1 MSRYIIRRI
10 LIAIPVFFGIT
21 ILAYFIISLIPG
33 SPLDLL
39 LQNPSMSIGEL
50 ERKKREMGLD
60 QPIIIQYFNWLAEMF
75 KGNMGI
81 SYRTNRPVFNMIAER
96 VGPTILLTFS
106 SLIVAYVIGIPIGI
120 IAAVKRYSWL
130 DYSSTLLAFLA
141 ASTPNF
147 FLGLV
152 FIYIF
157 SVNLEIFPI
166 GGMFASGS
174 EASIMDLLLH
184 MIMPVIVLAAQ
195 QFGKIIRY
203 TRSGILET
211 YKEDYVRTARAKGL
225 YERVVLLKH
234 ILKNALI
241 PLVTLLGLS
250 IPFLVGGAV
259 ITEQVFGWPGLG
271 NLFVQSVHSR
281 DYPTIMGVIIIIA
294 IGVLVGNLIVDIIY
308 GFLDP
313 QISYD

>member
-50 ERKKREMGLD
+50 ERKKRDMGLD
-60 QPIIIQYFNWLAEMF
+60 QPIIIQYFNWLTEIF

-166 GGMFASGS
+166 GGMFAS
-174 EASIMDLLLH
+174 
-184 MIMPVIVLAAQ
+184 
-195 QFGKIIRY
+195 
-203 TRSGILET
+203 
-211 YKEDYVRTARAKGL
+211 
-225 YERVVLLKH
+225 
-234 ILKNALI
+234 
-241 PLVTLLGLS
+241 
-250 IPFLVGGAV
+250 
-259 ITEQVFGWPGLG
+259 
-271 NLFVQSVHSR
+271 
-281 DYPTIMGVIIIIA
+281 
-294 IGVLVGNLIVDIIY
+294 
-308 GFLDP
+308 
-313 QISYD
+313 